1 MSINTGGLMSVA
13 VKSRPGLAARKTNPF
28 SIKVAKSVQRHQNAN
43 IYETLSQRCKPL
55 NSPPEREMIQG
66 AINNLKARLNGQR
79 YTQEHFGKLEYVSL
93 SDFVINIDNQ
103 RDVDWDH
110 VKHIIET
117 FDPRIAQPANG
128 IVIRSENGNI
138 SVPEGQHT
146 LIVFYLLYKAN
157 LLPKDFK
164 VQCKVIDES
173 QKVPGSQLTGEAFG
187 NLLFRIINY
196 KGRKG
201 IEPYYMHRSRYHGVR
216 KYGSTLLE
224 DIQAERIESCI
235 DVNTMITRPAIE
247 ARGRGATPGMVTY
260 ITGLN
265 RIAELESPNF
275 DEAIN
280 DLNYALELH
289 DKYFPYEKGVD
300 GGFILALGRYAKVAR
315 ESKIEITSEHTKE
328 LMKFFKHTYA
338 SPGKFH
344 TTCKN
349 RLRAF
354 QKKYDLHQSW
364 SDSCLNP
371 ILIMDFHVWCEKK
384 NLDYPIVPDKDAG
397 KYVEI

>member
-1 MSINTGGLMSVA
+1 MSTATV
-13 VKSRPGLAARKTNPF
+13 VKLRTGLAERKTNPHGV
-28 SIKVAKSVQRHQNAN
+28 KVAKSVQRYQNAK
-43 IYETLSQRCKPL
+43 IYETLAERCKPL
-55 NSPPEREMIQG
+55 NSPPERELIQN
-66 AINNLKARLNGQR
+66 AINSLKARLNGQR
-79 YTQEHFGKLEYVSL
+79 YKQEHFGNLEYINL

-103 RDVDWDH
+103 RAVDWSH
-110 VKHIIET
+110 LAYIIET

-128 IVIRSENGNI
+128 IVIREKNGKV

-146 LIVFYLLYKAN
+146 LIALYLLWKAN

-164 VQCKVIDES
+164 VQCKVIDDDM
-173 QKVPGSQLTGEAFG
+173 KVPGSQLSGEAFG

-235 DVNTMITRPAIE
+235 DTNEMFTEAAIK
-247 ARGRGATPGMVTY
+247 ARGHGAIPGMVTY

-280 DLNYALELH
+280 DLDYALTLH
-289 DKYFPYEKGVD
+289 NTYFRNEKGVD

-315 ESKIEITSEHTKE
+315 ENDIEITPEHTKE

-371 ILIMDFHVWCEKK
+371 ILIEDFTAWCEEK
-384 NLDYPIVPDKDAG
+384 NVDYPIVPDKDAG